1 VQRSALRVLSLLLYA
16 AAAAL
21 GEALVARPALLF
33 ARGLGIFRTVLPWRV
48 PFGALQLLL
57 ALGIAGCALL
67 LGVRVVRRQP
77 RLRWHATLLALLA
90 LSLGVRGVADE
101 PQPPADPLPA
111 LLIGLRTAAGAVEHS
126 FGSAWPLDRAAIDAE
141 LARLDPPGYV
151 RFGRRL
157 PLRVALFACEDCG
170 DGAPLEDT
178 QTALEP
184 GTVCVRSPHQ
194 RRIAWLNVRTLN
206 GFATLPDGKQAVIE
220 VRGGTHTVPGRDPL
234 LPAYPGMRLI
244 SEPNAQPP

>member
-1 VQRSALRVLSLLLYA
+1 LLYA

-48 PFGALQLLL
+48 PFGVLQLLL
-57 ALGIAGCALL
+57 ALGMAGCALL

-90 LSLGVRGVADE
+90 LSLCVRGVADE

-111 LLIGLRTAAGAVEHS
+111 LLIGLRTAASAVERS
-126 FGSAWPLDRAAIDAE
+126 FSSARPLDRAAIDAE

-151 RFGRRL
+151 RLGRRL
-157 PLRVALFACEDCG
+157 PLRVALFTCANCG

-178 QTALEP
+178 QTEP
-184 GTVCVRSPHQ
+184 GTVCVLSPHE
-194 RRIAWLNVRTLN
+194 RRIAWLNVRTLT
-206 GFATLPDGKQAVIE
+206 GFATLPDGKQAVVE

-234 LPAYPGMRLI
+234 LPAYPRMRLI